1 MQVFTQS
8 KNKPYC
14 HQLDAELQKLGQLH
28 WNLGGCTVTLA
39 SLQQSKEKLT
49 SVSIS

>member
-1 MQVFTQS
+1 MQS

-28 WNLGGCTVTLA
+28 WRLGDYTVNLT

-49 SVSIS
+49 SVSYFF